1 MDLKKINFGKAAGLV
16 GGAVAAG
23 KISQMVGGAVAQSNV
38 NVSVISPGGR
48 GNEFIK
54 NGLPLVAGLFL
65 STSKNSI
72 LAGAGDGMVA
82 AAGAS
87 LVSGLIPGI
96 GSTDVLMGDATEDF
110 SSSSFDTTASGAG
123 EMNY

>member
-23 KISQMVGGAVAQSNV
+23 KVSQIV
-38 NVSVISPGGR
+38 PGE
-48 GNEFIK
+48 NQFIK
-54 NGLPLVAGLFL
+54 KGLPLVAGLFL